1 MSWRK
6 YGSIKNQETNNN
18 ITTNNIVAENLLF
31 RNPNSSITFQTD
43 LTITG
48 NAHVNKLH
56 FLIGM
61 GVYTLDRYGLN
72 GPVYHK
78 LSLRYKPLAN
88 LLLGIGIKS
97 HWLNADYLDVSVG
110 FAF

>member
-48 NAHVNKLH
+48 NAHVNKNLEVDGT
-56 FLIGM
+56 ITM
-61 GVYTLDRYGLN
+61 GGNPVGVGRT
-72 GPVYHK
+72 GPTGPLGPTGPQGVAGNAK
-78 LSLRYKPLAN
+78 LS
-88 LLLGIGIKS
+88 
-97 HWLNADYLDVSVG
+97 
-110 FAF
+110 

>member
-48 NAHVNKLH
+48 NAHVNK
-56 FLIGM
+56 
-61 GVYTLDRYGLN
+61 N
-72 GPVYHK
+72 
-78 LSLRYKPLAN
+78 LS
-88 LLLGIGIKS
+88 
-97 HWLNADYLDVSVG
+97 
-110 FAF
+110 